1 MRKHNSMITKN
12 QRNRNLQSEY
22 IKSNKNR
29 KEIDW
34 NKRIKT

>member
-12 QRNRNLQSEY
+12 QRNRNFQSKY